1 MPDQFSS
8 ADGSPFNLADPSGIG
23 PGKLSLGTAE
33 GLPAAFGDPPP
44 KIVAAGI
51 ASGEAVGQPTISA
64 NPLIVAAGIPSGEA
78 VGQPI
83 ISAAPAAH
91 LIDLDGKGIPSGE
104 VVGQP
109 IIGPATAHTIVCAG
123 IASAEEVGRPIIGQP
138 PPPRGSVR
146 PPTIDLERLLAQL
159 RAQALE
165 EDGELLL
172 FAASLVCAEE

>member
-1 MPDQFSS
+1 VPDQFSS

-51 ASGEAVGQPTISA
+51 ASGEAVGQPIISA
-64 NPLIVAAGIPSGEA
+64 NPLIVAAGIASSEA

-83 ISAAPAAH
+83 IGVPTTHTIVAA
-91 LIDLDGKGIPSGE
+91 GIASSE
-104 VVGQP
+104 AVGQP
-109 IIGPATAHTIVCAG
+109 IIGVPTTHTIVCAG
-123 IASAEEVGRPIIGQP
+123 IASSEEVGRPIIGGP

-146 PPTIDLERLLAQL
+146 PPDIDLERLLAKL
-159 RAQALE
+159 RAQALQ

-172 FAASLVCAEE
+172 FAASLVCAAE